1 MQRLDLTAATPSI
14 PRGIWDQDVSLPSR
28 GGALKCSRECNV
40 SHSFFLLLL
49 LFLMYLLKRNALI
62 KSTSCPIEFKNL
74 TELIVFSVLYIIIF
88 FFFWGGGGNFRCKGW
103 KIFEI

>member
-40 SHSFFLLLL
+40 SRSFFFVVVVVFNLLV
-49 LFLMYLLKRNALI
+49 A
-62 KSTSCPIEFKNL
+62 C
-74 TELIVFSVLYIIIF
+74 
-88 FFFWGGGGNFRCKGW
+88 
-103 KIFEI
+103 